1 MRAKRRLIGTAALAA
16 AGLLVAACSSSSSS
30 APASSG
36 ATGTASASAA
46 AASSGSSQVTIGVD
60 LTYNNPAFWAAY
72 INYEQQYASQM
83 HIKLL
88 GPLLA
93 AANASLQ
100 NQQIENLVNEG
111 AQAIIVNPET
121 ATSLGPAIS
130 YAAAHHVQ
138 LVSVDT
144 IVGAGHVYMVVR
156 ASNTL
161 YGQDACAYIANSV
174 KSGYVLDLEG
184 DLTSSNGADR
194 TNAFDSCM
202 AANDPGVKLLKD
214 PTVWTDATAVTD
226 AQDAVNAYGSQ
237 LKAIYSQWSSPDT
250 GILPLLKSKGL
261 TNTIVVSDDGV
272 PFEMCDIG
280 NGSGTASP
288 SRTTPPRASSSRPPS
303 PAAARPPC
311 RTSRTTGT
319 PTSPTR
325 SSRRSSPRPPPSCR
339 SRARSTACPPRSRRP
354 RSRTRTCG
362 ATCTA
367 RPTAASAPHRPR
379 PNVSRWPASS
389 RAPATRTDISNDFQ
403 RPGARRGDRH
413 REAFRHHPRPARRQ
427 PVDQGRTVPRAGRP
441 QRRGQV
447 DARLDPVRPRR
458 AGRRDR
464 GVRR

>member
-1 MRAKRRLIGTAALAA
+1 MRVKRRLIGTAALAA
-16 AGLLVAACSSSSSS
+16 AGLMVAACSSSSTS
-30 APASSG
+30 APASS
-36 ATGTASASAA
+36 AAGTASASAA
-46 AASSGSSQVTIGVD
+46 ATSSGSGQVTIGVD
-60 LTYNNPAFWAAY
+60 LTYNNTAFWAAY

-100 NQQIENLVNEG
+100 NQQIETLVNEG

-121 ATSLGPAIS
+121 ATSLGPAIT
-130 YAAAHHVQ
+130 YATAHHVQ

-261 TNTIVVSDDGV
+261 TNTIVISDDGV

-280 NGSGTASP
+280 NGSVTASQ
-288 SRTTPPRASSSRPPS
+288 SQ
-303 PAAARPPC
+303 PANLYAQYALTYAEDAAKGVTLAAGQPGGGAP
-311 RTSRTTGT
+311 TLQNVSYDGDTNLADPIVAPFVTKT
-319 PTSPTR
+319 ATKLSLTSPVDGLPASFTT
-325 SSRRSSPRPPPSCR
+325 
-339 SRARSTACPPRSRRP
+339 TAVSDSDLWGNVYGQAHGGVC
-354 RSRTRTCG
+354 
-362 ATCTA
+362 
-367 RPTAASAPHRPR
+367 AASA
-379 PNVSRWPASS
+379 SS
-389 RAPATRTDISNDFQ
+389 
-403 RPGARRGDRH
+403 
-413 REAFRHHPRPARRQ
+413 
-427 PVDQGRTVPRAGRP
+427 
-441 QRRGQV
+441 
-447 DARLDPVRPRR
+447 
-458 AGRRDR
+458 
-464 GVRR
+464 

>member
-30 APASSG
+30 SPSATASNSS
-36 ATGTASASAA
+36 TGTASASAA
-46 AASSGSSQVTIGVD
+46 ATSSSSGQVTIGVD
-60 LTYNNPAFWAAY
+60 LTYNNTAFWAAY

-130 YAAAHHVQ
+130 YATQHHVQ

-261 TNTIVVSDDGV
+261 SKTIVISDDGV

-280 NGSGTASP
+280 NGSVTASQ
-288 SRTTPPRASSSRPPS
+288 SQ
-303 PAAARPPC
+303 PANLYAQYALTYAEDAAKGVTLAAGQPGGGAP
-311 RTSRTTGT
+311 TLQNVSYDGDTNLADPIVAPFVTKT
-319 PTSPTR
+319 ATNLSLTSPVDGLPASFTT
-325 SSRRSSPRPPPSCR
+325 
-339 SRARSTACPPRSRRP
+339 TAVSDSDLWGNVYGQAHGGVC
-354 RSRTRTCG
+354 
-362 ATCTA
+362 
-367 RPTAASAPHRPR
+367 AASA
-379 PNVSRWPASS
+379 SS
-389 RAPATRTDISNDFQ
+389 
-403 RPGARRGDRH
+403 
-413 REAFRHHPRPARRQ
+413 
-427 PVDQGRTVPRAGRP
+427 
-441 QRRGQV
+441 
-447 DARLDPVRPRR
+447 
-458 AGRRDR
+458 
-464 GVRR
+464 

>member
-1 MRAKRRLIGTAALAA
+1 MTVTRPRRRLLGTLALAG

-30 APASSG
+30 TTTPSAS
-36 ATGTASASAA
+36 TGTSASTSASASATTPA
-46 AASSGSSQVTIGVD
+46 AAGQVTIGVD
-60 LTYNNPAFWAAY
+60 LTYNNTAFWSAY

-100 NQQIENLVNEG
+100 NQQIETLVNEG
-111 AQAIIVNPET
+111 AKAIIVNPET
-121 ATSLGPAIS
+121 ATSLGPAIT
-130 YAAAHHVQ
+130 YATAHHVQ

-144 IVGAGHVYMVVR
+144 LVGAGHVYMVVR

-202 AANDPGVKLLKD
+202 AANDPAVKVLKD
-214 PTVWTDATAVTD
+214 PTVWTDAPAVTD

-261 TNTIVVSDDGV
+261 TNTIVISDDGV

-280 NGSGTASP
+280 NGSVTASQSQP
-288 SRTTPPRASSSRPPS
+288 ANLYAQYALTYAEDAAKGVTLAAGQPGGGAPTLQNVSYDGDSNLADPIVAPFVTKTATKLSLTSPVDGLPASFTTTPVSDADLWGNVYG
-303 PAAARPPC
+303 AAHGGVC
-311 RTSRTTGT
+311 
-319 PTSPTR
+319 
-325 SSRRSSPRPPPSCR
+325 
-339 SRARSTACPPRSRRP
+339 
-354 RSRTRTCG
+354 
-362 ATCTA
+362 
-367 RPTAASAPHRPR
+367 AASA
-379 PNVSRWPASS
+379 SS
-389 RAPATRTDISNDFQ
+389 
-403 RPGARRGDRH
+403 
-413 REAFRHHPRPARRQ
+413 
-427 PVDQGRTVPRAGRP
+427 
-441 QRRGQV
+441 
-447 DARLDPVRPRR
+447 
-458 AGRRDR
+458 
-464 GVRR
+464 

>member
-36 ATGTASASAA
+36 ASGTASASAA
-46 AASSGSSQVTIGVD
+46 ATSSGSGQVTIGVD
-60 LTYNNPAFWAAY
+60 LTYNNTAFWAAY

-130 YAAAHHVQ
+130 YATAHHVQ

-161 YGQDACAYIANSV
+161 YGQDACAYIANNV

-202 AANDPGVKLLKD
+202 AANDPGVKILKD

-261 TNTIVVSDDGV
+261 TNTIVISDDGV

-280 NGSGTASP
+280 NGSVTASQ
-288 SRTTPPRASSSRPPS
+288 SQ
-303 PAAARPPC
+303 PANLYAQYALTYAEDAAKGV
-311 RTSRTTGT
+311 TLAAGQTGGGAPT
-319 PTSPTR
+319 LQNVSYDGDTNLADPIVAPFVTKTATKLSLTSPVDGLPASFTT
-325 SSRRSSPRPPPSCR
+325 
-339 SRARSTACPPRSRRP
+339 TAVSDSDLWGNVYGQAHGGVC
-354 RSRTRTCG
+354 
-362 ATCTA
+362 
-367 RPTAASAPHRPR
+367 AASA
-379 PNVSRWPASS
+379 SS
-389 RAPATRTDISNDFQ
+389 
-403 RPGARRGDRH
+403 
-413 REAFRHHPRPARRQ
+413 
-427 PVDQGRTVPRAGRP
+427 
-441 QRRGQV
+441 
-447 DARLDPVRPRR
+447 
-458 AGRRDR
+458 
-464 GVRR
+464 